1 MKIVY
6 CFITLLIS
14 FFGSS
19 QSIISGTVIDAMKKP
34 ISGANIFIEGT
45 YDGAS
50 SDANGTFVFNT
61 NVLGTQKLQ
70 ISFQSFETIAVLI
83 DVLNCKNKIYILNE
97 SVNTLDAVVISA
109 GTMNTGEKSR
119 VSMLKSIDIVTTA
132 GSNANIVAALQ
143 TLPGTNNVGEDGRL
157 FVRGGEADETQTYVD
172 GFRVAQAYGAQTANV
187 PSRGRFSPF
196 LFSGISFSTG
206 GYSAEYGEALSS
218 VLLLYSNDEET
229 ENTTEIQLMSVGL
242 GLAKAV
248 KLKNSSIRVNT
259 SYINLAP
266 YQKLIPQN
274 INWNKPFQSASGEA
288 IYRYSFAKGIFK
300 FYVAFDRQEFDLN
313 QESINSAAINRIN
326 LGNNNLYLNTNY
338 NTKLRNNWQFTA
350 GSSCGISANKV
361 GVNDDTV
368 KNNEV
373 AAHLKFKFRKSF
385 SDRIKLSFGSEY
397 FNTKF
402 DETFSAGT
410 GFNFNSDYKSSIF
423 ASFAEADV
431 FLSKKFATKI
441 GMRYTYNAMLN
452 NNEIAPRISMGYK
465 VGQNSTLS
473 LAFGSFTQAP
483 KQEYLKYVDYLS
495 SEKANHYILNF
506 NYSKERRTFRTEVYF
521 KDYASLVKFNTI
533 APQFNSVYNNS
544 GSGYA
549 KGAELFYRDGKT
561 FKNLEYWVSYSYIDT
576 KRDYRNFAAKVTP
589 SFVAEHTLSLV
600 GKYWINDW
608 KSQIS
613 ATYSYASGRP
623 YNNPNETAFMN
634 GKTRDFSNLSLSWAY
649 LLSQQ
654 KILYFSVNNVLQ
666 TQNVFGYEYASN
678 KNSAGVFD
686 RRAIIPTADSFL
698 FIGFFWTISN
708 NKKDNQLRNL

>member
-1 MKIVY
+1 MKI
-6 CFITLLIS
+6 FSFATIFLIS
-14 FFGSS
+14 MLGTA
-19 QSIISGTVIDAMKKP
+19 QNTISGIVMDTNKKP
-34 ISGANIFIEGT
+34 IAGANIFIEGT

-50 SDANGTFVFNT
+50 SDANGAFLFTT
-61 NVLGTQKLQ
+61 TALGNQKLQ
-70 ISFQSFETIAVLI
+70 ISFQSFETVVVPI
-83 DVLNCKNKIYILNE
+83 DVTNCNNKIFILKE
-97 SVNTLDAVVISA
+97 SVNTIDAVVISA
-109 GTMNTGEKSR
+109 GTMNTGDKSR
-119 VSMLKSIDIVTTA
+119 VSMLKSMDVVTTA

-218 VLLLYSNDEET
+218 VLLLNSNDEET
-229 ENTTEIQLMSVGL
+229 ENKTEIQLMSVGL
-242 GLAKAV
+242 GFAKAL

-274 INWNKPFQSASGEA
+274 ISWNKPFQSASGEA
-288 IYRYSFAKGIFK
+288 IYRYNFANGIFK

-313 QESINSAAINRIN
+313 QESINSAATNRVN

-338 NTKLRNNWQFTA
+338 TTKFSNNWQFTA
-350 GSSCGISANKV
+350 GSSFGLSANKI
-361 GVNDDTV
+361 GLNDDVV
-368 KNNEV
+368 KNDEK
-373 AAHLKFKFRKSF
+373 ATHLKYKFRKSF
-385 SDRIKLSFGSEY
+385 SDRIKLAFGSEY

-402 DETFSAGT
+402 DETFTANS
-410 GFNFNSDYKSSIF
+410 GFKFNSGYNAMVF

-441 GMRYTYNAMLN
+441 GLRYSYNALLGE
-452 NNEIAPRISMGYK
+452 NEVAPRISMGYK
-465 VGQNSTLS
+465 LAPNSTLS
-473 LAFGSFTQAP
+473 LAYGNFTQAP

-495 SEKANHYILNF
+495 SEKASHYILNF
-506 NYSKERRTFRTEVYF
+506 NYSKARRTLRTEVYF
-521 KDYASLVKFNTI
+521 KDYTNLVKFNTV
-533 APQFNSVYNNS
+533 APQFNSVYNND
-544 GSGYA
+544 GTGYA
-549 KGAELFYRDGKT
+549 KGAELFWRDGKT

-576 KRDYRNFAAKVTP
+576 KRDYRNFSAKVTP
-589 SFVAEHTLSLV
+589 SFVADHTLSIV

-608 KSQIS
+608 KSQLS
-613 ATYSYASGRP
+613 ATYSYATGRP

-649 LLSQQ
+649 LISQQ

-666 TQNVFGYEYASN
+666 TQNVFGYEYAN
-678 KNSAGVFD
+678 TKNANGVFD
-686 RRAIIPTADSFL
+686 RRAIIPTADSF
-698 FIGFFWTISN
+698 FFVGFFWTISN
-708 NKKDNQLRNL
+708 DKKDNQLRNL